1 MACSLFLGWPSNRL
15 PTWLE
20 RNCGR
25 TSRPLSKPPMYVDRI
40 IPVNLPSLTKA
51 SIEAGLGDGRL
62 SLATTANTNDP
73 RTPWG
78 FCLDLIPRLA
88 RLSPRNYDLLGL
100 GPTPMT
106 TFEPISNFL
115 PQFSSLVCR
124 RYLHPLQLSTL
135 QTSGQARMD
144 TGQGKKVMTTI
155 CNSTIYRFSWTE
167 DSNACRNSFSNKK
180 KRSML

>member
-15 PTWLE
+15 PTWLK

-78 FCLDLIPRLA
+78 FCLDLIPLLCMCVPGILIA
-88 RLSPRNYDLLGL
+88 PRNYDLLGL

-124 RYLHPLQLSTL
+124 RYLHPLQLSML
-135 QTSGQARMD
+135 QTSGQAS
-144 TGQGKKVMTTI
+144 
-155 CNSTIYRFSWTE
+155 STIYRFSWTE
-167 DSNACRNSFSNKK
+167 DSNACRDSFSNKK